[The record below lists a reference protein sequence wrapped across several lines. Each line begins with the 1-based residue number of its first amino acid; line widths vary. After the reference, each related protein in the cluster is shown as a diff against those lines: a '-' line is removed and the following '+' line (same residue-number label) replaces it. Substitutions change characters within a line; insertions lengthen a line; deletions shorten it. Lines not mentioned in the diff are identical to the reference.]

1 MFKGGD
7 KIFAG
12 SQDLAAFQLAS
23 SCYAYSI
30 EKGTRNRDTKYYF
43 HCALTPSQP
52 RFFP

>member
-30 EKGTRNRDTKYYF
+30 EKGT
-43 HCALTPSQP
+43 
-52 RFFP
+52 